1 MYIYTVFT
9 RVKVDP
15 VYKPTPQKISFSYFR
30 VRIFLKNLSF
40 ILEFSFRY
48 TMVTWKKIVLNFFY
62 LSFWPI
68 YKSRVIFC

>member
-1 MYIYTVFT
+1 MYIYIYTVFT

-30 VRIFLKNLSF
+30 VKIVLKNLSF

-48 TMVTWKKIVLNFFY
+48 TMVTQKKIVLNFFWSQF
-62 LSFWPI
+62 LTHL
-68 YKSRVIFC
+68 

>member
-1 MYIYTVFT
+1 MYIYIYTVFT

-30 VRIFLKNLSF
+30 VKIFLKNLSF

-48 TMVTWKKIVLNFFY
+48 TMVTQKKLSWTFFD

-68 YKSRVIFC
+68 YK